1 MEIRGNSQSALR
13 LKNIFFQD
21 IHMENSGK
29 KTKNVDDAQAGFRL
43 EKPIIDEKSL
53 KVGLQCKVEI
63 EGVLY
68 LKLLLIGEFEGE
80 NEDFLKRMVPNAIA
94 IIFPYMRSQVTLMTA
109 QPNLPPIVLPPIN
122 INSLLKTD
130 QIKF

>member
-1 MEIRGNSQSALR
+1 MEIQGNSQSALR

-21 IHMENSGK
+21 IQMENSGT
-29 KTKNVDDAQAGFRL
+29 KTKSVDDAKAGFRL
-43 EKPIIDEKSL
+43 EKPILDGQSL
-53 KVGLQCKVEI
+53 KVGLRCKVEI

-68 LKLLLIGEFEGE
+68 LQLLLVGEFEGE
-80 NEDFLKRMVPNAIA
+80 NEEFLKRMVPNAIA